1 MNAPVAKPET
11 AIAVIDPKSYAA
23 WDPLLDL
30 FDTIRAETPVL
41 RIESPTDDH
50 APFWLIT
57 RHSSMRR
64 PSSIRMEAL
73 GLVMVFGTSGTTSSK
88 R

>member
-30 FDTIRAETPVL
+30 FDRSAPKPRCCASKARPTTTPL
-41 RIESPTDDH
+41 
-50 APFWLIT
+50 
-57 RHSSMRR
+57 
-64 PSSIRMEAL
+64 
-73 GLVMVFGTSGTTSSK
+73 SG
-88 R
+88 

>member
-30 FDTIRAETPVL
+30 FEGGTQIR
-41 RIESPTDDH
+41 RHFIEGV
-50 APFWLIT
+50 
-57 RHSSMRR
+57 R
-64 PSSIRMEAL
+64 
-73 GLVMVFGTSGTTSSK
+73 
-88 R
+88 